1 MSDNGNG
8 TTEIEENF
16 KLYGCDVRVVI
27 VGERTRHQ
35 AMHDIITFIDSKQP
49 PKRKRR
55 SKAELE
61 AAGWPRQTRAPCG
74 LRSPRA
80 CRGLEAKRRDDLCD
94 LERKEGRR

>member
-61 AAGWPRQTRAPCG
+61 A
-74 LRSPRA
+74 
-80 CRGLEAKRRDDLCD
+80 KRRDDLCD